1 MNEYTVEFFSACPAN
16 GVRVKYTLT
25 IQAHEVI
32 VVEALLDV
40 TSRLT
45 VGFHEDHADLLF
57 QKFGGLQTLRAH
69 HHGVDIKTTRQPT

>member
-25 IQAHEVI
+25 VETHEVI
-32 VVEALLDV
+32 TVEALLEV
-40 TSRLT
+40 TGALRR
-45 VGFHEDHADLLF
+45 GFHEDHADRLF
-57 QKFGGLQTLRAH
+57 QKFGGRQTLRAH